1 MELVRKS
8 TYLKSEIS
16 LDFLGKNQ
24 LLTDA
29 HYLAIFSMRYTL
41 SIVLAA
47 VVDVIFVRSDLVEPY
62 GQCRLLFS
70 TFIVPHR
77 VLMVR

>member
-1 MELVRKS
+1 VELVGES
-8 TYLKSEIS
+8 AYLKSEIS
-16 LDFLGKNQ
+16 LDFLCKNQ

-29 HYLAIFSMRYTL
+29 HYLAIFNMKYTL

-47 VVDVIFVRSDLVEPY
+47 IVDVIFVQSDLVEPY
-62 GQCRLLFS
+62 GQCRLLLS
-70 TFIVPHR
+70 TLIVPRR